1 MLFRVLGPLEVRA
14 GSGWTAIGAPKLR
27 AVLAA
32 LVLAHGEVVST
43 ERLVEELWGTQPPPR
58 ARKQVS
64 KYVHELRG
72 LAGDPGRRMLVT
84 RSPGYQLLIAP
95 EQVDA
100 GRFEEALAAGRTA
113 LENGDAG
120 QAGQLLRAGLAWWR
134 GPALADVPP
143 GMLVTAEADRLD
155 ELRLVAVELRV
166 EADLAAGGAAAGL
179 AAELRALLADHPLR
193 ERLWYQLMRMLWG
206 DSRPAEALEVYAR
219 AQQVLA
225 EELGADPGP
234 RLQELHQR
242 ILAGDPPPTAR
253 RPPAEGN
260 RPGGQP
266 RITDTSGD
274 KEHGDTPELAEVP
287 ASPDCPYPGLAAFGP
302 QDAGRFFG
310 REQATAALLNR
321 LAGQLAR
328 PGLLMVVGP
337 SGSGKSSLLRAG
349 LLPAIAAGALPARGA
364 QAWPLDLMT
373 PGRSPLLELATRIA
387 ALAGVSA
394 GELAAKLR
402 TDPTRITAPIRRA
415 LLAHARHQAPCGGLG
430 PGAAPAVINEEA
442 TGHLADGA
450 TPAAV
455 ANREAVDSSPRL
467 VLIVDQFEEVF
478 TQCPDEQERRAFIA
492 ALCAAAGAAAAPPPD
507 GGGTSGEVLRS
518 GDAPAM
524 VVLGIR
530 ADFYARTAG
539 YLELVPYLEKC
550 QVLGPMDQAGL
561 RAAIEK
567 PAASAGLVVEAGLA
581 EVLMADLGLRPPP
594 FSPPAS
600 AQDRGALALQEAGS
614 APASPAGGSYEA
626 GRLPLLAYAL
636 AQTWAHREG
645 QRLTIAAYR
654 ATGGIDGAVAH
665 AAEAV
670 YQSFFADGKQAAQR
684 LLLRLVSL
692 GEGTVDT
699 RRRVTMTELTG
710 TTGPAGPTDTT
721 WAVLTDLVQAR
732 LLTATRTD
740 STDTVEISHEAL
752 LSAWPR
758 LRQWLTD
765 DREGLL
771 THRDLT
777 DAAHAWQAQDR
788 EPSHL
793 FGGTRL
799 AAARKWADQ
808 HNQDLNPGEQEFLA
822 ASQHGQ
828 QRTTRRRRLAVAA
841 LALLTLLSLTA
852 AGIAIQQRS
861 TALTARDQA
870 IANQIAAE
878 ARQLTATDPSL
889 AAQLDVAANQ
899 ISSTPDSKTRLIAA
913 ATTPLASRLTGPTN
927 IVFSVAFSPDGRTL
941 AAGSGDHKVWLWNL
955 ADPARP
961 TPLGQPLTGPTE
973 GVNAVAFS
981 PDGKTLAAGSGD
993 HKVWLWNLADP
1004 ARPTPLGQP
1013 LTGPTEAVGSVAF
1026 SPDGKTLAAGSG
1038 DHKVWLWNL
1047 TDPAR
1052 PTPLGQPLTGPTE
1065 GVNAVAFSPD
1075 GKTLAAGSGDHKV
1088 WLWNLADPARPTPL
1102 GQPLTGPT
1110 EAVGS
1115 VAFSPDGKTLA
1126 AGSFDHKVWRWNLA
1140 DPARPTRLG
1149 QPLTGPTDIV
1159 GSVAFSPDGKTLA
1172 AGSID
1177 HKVWRWNLT
1186 DPARP
1191 TPLGP
1196 PLTGPTS
1203 PVYSVAFS
1211 PDGKTLAA
1219 GSADHEVWR
1228 WNLPS
1233 NVLTGPSSFVDS
1245 VAFSPDGKTLAAGSF
1260 DHKVWLWNLTDPARP
1275 TPLGPPLTGPTDN
1288 ATSVAFSPD
1297 GKTLAAGSYDHKVWL
1312 WNLTDPA
1319 RPTPLGQPL
1328 TGPTDVVHSV
1338 AFSPD
1343 GKTLAAGSVDHK
1355 VWRWNLTDP
1364 ARPTPLGPPLTG
1376 PTSLVYSVAFSPD
1389 GTTLAA
1395 GSYDHTVWRWNLTDP
1410 ARPTPLGPPLTGP
1423 TTAVH
1428 SVAFSPD
1435 GKTLAAGTADQTV
1448 WLWNLTDPARPTP
1461 LGPPLTGPTDIIYS
1475 VAFSPDGKTLA
1486 AGSGDHTVWLWNL
1499 TDPAHPTPLDQPLTG
1514 PTSLVYSVAFSP
1526 DGKTLAAGSGDHEVW
1541 LWDLDVDDAI
1551 QRICATTSNTLTPAQ
1566 WKQYIPQLPYSP
1578 PCTHPGHYGLLGH

>member
-32 LVLAHGEVVST
+32 LLLAHGEVVST

-72 LAGDPGRRMLVT
+72 LAGDPGGRMLVT
-84 RSPGYQLLIAP
+84 RSPGYQLLTAP

-100 GRFEEALAAGRTA
+100 RRFEDALAAGRTA

-120 QAGQLLRAGLAWWR
+120 QAGQLLRAGLALWR

-155 ELRLVAVELRV
+155 ELRLTAKELRV

-206 DSRPAEALEVYAR
+206 DGRPAEALEVYAR

-234 RLQELHQR
+234 RLQELYQR
-242 ILAGDPPPTAR
+242 ILAGDPPPAAR
-253 RPPAEGN
+253 RPPAKGN

-287 ASPDCPYPGLAAFGP
+287 ASPDCPFPGLAAFGP

-310 REQATAALLNR
+310 REQETADLLNR

-349 LLPAIAAGALPARGA
+349 LLPAIAAGALPVRGA

-373 PGRSPLLELATRIA
+373 PGRDPLLELATRIA
-387 ALAGVSA
+387 ALAGISA
-394 GELAAKLR
+394 GELDVNLR
-402 TDPTRITAPIRRA
+402 TDPTRITAAIRRA
-415 LLAHARHQAPCGGLG
+415 LLAHARHQAPSGGPG
-430 PGAAPAVINEEA
+430 PGAARAVINVED

-450 TPAAV
+450 MPAAV
-455 ANREAVDSSPRL
+455 ANREPVDSSPRL

-478 TQCPDEQERRAFIA
+478 TQCPDEQQRQAFIH
-492 ALCAAAGAAAAPPPD
+492 ALCAAAAPPPD
-507 GGGTSGEVLRS
+507 GGGTPRGVLSSR
-518 GDAPAM
+518 DAPAM

-530 ADFYARTAG
+530 ADFYARTAS
-539 YLELVPYLEKC
+539 YPELVPYLQNC
-550 QVLGPMDQAGL
+550 QVVGPIDQAGL

-567 PAASAGLVVEAGLA
+567 PAAPAGLVVEAGLA

-600 AQDRGALALQEAGS
+600 AQDRDALAGPNAGS
-614 APASPAGGSYEA
+614 GPAPPAGGSYEA

-645 QRLTIAAYR
+645 RRLTIAAYR

-670 YQSFFADGKQAAQR
+670 YQSFFADGKRAAQR

-699 RRRVTMTELTG
+699 RRRVTVTELTG
-710 TTGPAGPTDTT
+710 TTGPAGPADTQQAATT
-721 WAVLTDLVQAR
+721 WAVLTDLIQAR
-732 LLTATRTD
+732 LLTATGTD

-765 DREGLL
+765 DEVGLRI
-771 THRDLT
+771 HRDLT
-777 DAAHAWQAQDR
+777 DAAHAWQAQGS

-793 FGGTRL
+793 FGGARL
-799 AAARKWADQ
+799 AAAREWADQ

-841 LALLTLLSLTA
+841 LAVLTLLSLTA

-870 IANQIAAE
+870 IANQIATE
-878 ARQLTATDPSL
+878 AGQLTATDPSL

-899 ISSTPDSKTRLIAA
+899 ISPTPDSKTRLIAA

-927 IVFSVAFSPDGRTL
+927 IVFSVAFSPDGKTL

-981 PDGKTLAAGSGD
+981 PDGKTLAAGSID
-993 HKVWLWNLADP
+993 HKVW
-1004 ARPTPLGQP
+1004 R
-1013 LTGPTEAVGSVAF
+1013 
-1026 SPDGKTLAAGSG
+1026 
-1038 DHKVWLWNL
+1038 WNL

-1065 GVNAVAFSPD
+1065 GVGSVAFSPD
-1075 GKTLAAGSGDHKV
+1075 GKTLAAGSIDHKV
-1088 WLWNLADPARPTPL
+1088 WRWNLTDPARPTPL

-1110 EAVGS
+1110 EGVGS

-1126 AGSFDHKVWRWNLA
+1126 AGSFDHKVWRWNLT

-1191 TPLGP
+1191 TRLGQ
-1196 PLTGPTS
+1196 PLTGPTDI
-1203 PVYSVAFS
+1203 VGSVAFS

-1219 GSADHEVWR
+1219 GSI
-1228 WNLPS
+1228 
-1233 NVLTGPSSFVDS
+1233 
-1245 VAFSPDGKTLAAGSF
+1245 
-1260 DHKVWLWNLTDPARP
+1260 
-1275 TPLGPPLTGPTDN
+1275 
-1288 ATSVAFSPD
+1288 
-1297 GKTLAAGSYDHKVWL
+1297 
-1312 WNLTDPA
+1312 
-1319 RPTPLGQPL
+1319 
-1328 TGPTDVVHSV
+1328 
-1338 AFSPD
+1338 
-1343 GKTLAAGSVDHK
+1343 DHK

-1364 ARPTPLGPPLTG
+1364 ARPTRLGPPLTG
-1376 PTSLVYSVAFSPD
+1376 PTSPV
-1389 GTTLAA
+1389 
-1395 GSYDHTVWRWNLTDP
+1395 N
-1410 ARPTPLGPPLTGP
+1410 
-1423 TTAVH
+1423 

-1435 GKTLAAGTADQTV
+1435 GKTLAVGSADDKVLAVEPPIQRPDRPQQLCRLGGV
-1448 WLWNLTDPARPTP
+1448 QPGREDPGRRQLRPQGVAVEPHRSGPPHPARPAPDRPHGQRHLGGVQPGREDPGRRQLRPQGVAVEPHRSGPPHPARPAPDRPHQRCP
-1461 LGPPLTGPTDIIYS
+1461 LGGVQPGREDPGRRQRRRQGVAVEPHRSGPPHPARPAPDRPHQPCLLGGVQPGREDPGRRQLRPNGVAVEPHRPGPPHATRPAPDRADHRCPLGGVQPGREDPGRRHRRS
-1475 VAFSPDGKTLA
+1475 NGVAVEPHRPG
-1486 AGSGDHTVWLWNL
+1486 
-1499 TDPAHPTPLDQPLTG
+1499 PPHPTRP
-1514 PTSLVYSVAFSP
+1514 AP
-1526 DGKTLAAGSGDHEVW
+1526 DRPH
-1541 LWDLDVDDAI
+1541 
-1551 QRICATTSNTLTPAQ
+1551 
-1566 WKQYIPQLPYSP
+1566 
-1578 PCTHPGHYGLLGH
+1578 GHHLLGGVQPGREDPGRRQRRPHGVAVEPHRPGPPHPA